1 MHHFTEKVTLGLKV
15 LHTGR
20 HLDFDPGPASDAPV
34 AVESYPNH
42 HPAPPGHQSQSEALP
57 V

>member
-1 MHHFTEKVTLGLKV
+1 MILPKKITWGVKV
-15 LHTGR
+15 LHTGH
-20 HLDFDPGPASDAPV
+20 HLDSDPAPASDAP
-34 AVESYPNH
+34 AAAESCPSH